1 MSRARCDSSNLHHE
15 LREKKHEGFPTL
27 FISILNS
34 KRNMPCKKH
43 SQRSPALGQRS
54 CLIKKRKGNTFNMH
68 VRAHLTRD
76 VNDCKAIKTM
86 SEQQRI
92 AFLLKTES
100 GKEGACCCVARV
112 RQHQQ
117 HIVISIAHDVVS
129 PPRPPYAL
137 RTHTENVLQKIA
149 EGNSKRGYEA
159 TRTFVVKG
167 MNDKHHEIVVATTI
181 LFPMKE
187 TREMEIVLLVTRRG
201 YESNGIS
208 SWLLFIALSEMEKEH
223 GGGGGGGGGGMA
235 TTTLRVQSCSNII
248 TSSYYERLG
257 FVRMESEEA
266 ESADWCLKF
275 EGVIPM
281 KATMRDVL
289 GNLETKFV
297 STVPP
302 SPPASI
308 SRVVVSSSSLSS
320 ASSGSSSGADE
331 RVVEVEVVD
340 LTGSDDEVEIIDLTG
355 LDDDDSDADVSEDE
369 WDKFMLKLRV

>member
-1 MSRARCDSSNLHHE
+1 
-15 LREKKHEGFPTL
+15 
-27 FISILNS
+27 
-34 KRNMPCKKH
+34 
-43 SQRSPALGQRS
+43 
-54 CLIKKRKGNTFNMH
+54 
-68 VRAHLTRD
+68 
-76 VNDCKAIKTM
+76 
-86 SEQQRI
+86 
-92 AFLLKTES
+92 
-100 GKEGACCCVARV
+100 
-112 RQHQQ
+112 
-117 HIVISIAHDVVS
+117 
-129 PPRPPYAL
+129 
-137 RTHTENVLQKIA
+137 
-149 EGNSKRGYEA
+149 
-159 TRTFVVKG
+159 
-167 MNDKHHEIVVATTI
+167 
-181 LFPMKE
+181 
-187 TREMEIVLLVTRRG
+187 
-201 YESNGIS
+201 
-208 SWLLFIALSEMEKEH
+208 
-223 GGGGGGGGGGMA
+223 
-235 TTTLRVQSCSNII
+235 VQSCSNII